1 MYGSSTCPYSRGRSH
16 LYAGGE
22 GGYGLTT
29 IRDVARHA
37 GVSTATVSATLS
49 GRLFVSEVLRQRVM
63 QSVAALNYSPNAMAR
78 SLKGGVT
85 RLVGLVIPDVTN
97 PFYTEL
103 VHDLQ
108 DHARAD
114 GHSVLL
120 CVTDSDP
127 EREREALALLGGY
140 RADGLILCPAASA
153 AHYQSVEFRPVGA
166 TVFVDSAPRTLPF
179 DTVSIDNIE
188 AGRIAAR
195 HVLSLGHRRVAA
207 IVGPQHLLTGAAR
220 LEGFRTVLSENGNS
234 IDPDLVRSGSFNQED
249 GFRLCSELLQLRKRP
264 SAVFVGNN
272 TLLIGVMR
280 AIAAHGLWC
289 PEDISVIAVDDFDW
303 AVAFRPRLTTIRQP
317 VRELAEAAY
326 RLLQRRL
333 AGKDAPPEHLVF
345 QAELMPRES
354 CAALPRASAPIRKIK
369 PSGVGGKPVD
379 QSGP

>member
-127 EREREALALLGGY
+127 EREREA
-140 RADGLILCPAASA
+140 
-153 AHYQSVEFRPVGA
+153 
-166 TVFVDSAPRTLPF
+166 
-179 DTVSIDNIE
+179 
-188 AGRIAAR
+188 
-195 HVLSLGHRRVAA
+195 
-207 IVGPQHLLTGAAR
+207 
-220 LEGFRTVLSENGNS
+220 
-234 IDPDLVRSGSFNQED
+234 
-249 GFRLCSELLQLRKRP
+249 
-264 SAVFVGNN
+264 
-272 TLLIGVMR
+272 
-280 AIAAHGLWC
+280 
-289 PEDISVIAVDDFDW
+289 
-303 AVAFRPRLTTIRQP
+303 
-317 VRELAEAAY
+317 
-326 RLLQRRL
+326 
-333 AGKDAPPEHLVF
+333 
-345 QAELMPRES
+345 
-354 CAALPRASAPIRKIK
+354 
-369 PSGVGGKPVD
+369 
-379 QSGP
+379 